1 MKILVIADEESR
13 SLWDY
18 YTPDKLRDIE
28 LILSCGDLKPEYLT
42 FLVTMAHCPLLYV
55 HGNHDGIYERKKPE
69 GCICIENQIYEYK
82 GIRILGLG
90 GSCWYSGGAHQYT
103 QKEMKHRVQ
112 KMWLKLR
119 QKKGFDILLTH
130 APTRGINDEETTA
143 HQGFE
148 VFQELLEKY
157 SPKYHLH
164 GHVHLNYGR
173 NPRVVQYK
181 DTTIINGY
189 QSYIF
194 EYEG

>member
-103 QKEMKHRVQ
+103 
-112 KMWLKLR
+112 
-119 QKKGFDILLTH
+119 H

-173 NPRVVQYK
+173 NPRVAQYK

>member
-13 SLWDY
+13 SFWDY
-18 YTPDKLRDIE
+18 YTPDKLKDID
-28 LILSCGDLKPEYLT
+28 LILSCGDLKPEYLS
-42 FLVTMAHCPLLYV
+42 FLVTMAHCPLLYIY
-55 HGNHDGIYERKKPE
+55 GNHDGIYERKEPE

-90 GSCWYSGGAHQYT
+90 GSCWYNGGSHQYT
-103 QKEMKHRVQ
+103 QKEMKRRVQ
-112 KMWLKLR
+112 KMWLKMR

-130 APTRGINDEETTA
+130 APTKGINDEESAA

-148 VFQELLEKY
+148 VFKELLEKY

-173 NPRVVQYK
+173 KPRVTKYK
-181 DTTIINGY
+181 NTVIINGY
-189 QSYIF
+189 ESYIF
-194 EYEG
+194 TYEE